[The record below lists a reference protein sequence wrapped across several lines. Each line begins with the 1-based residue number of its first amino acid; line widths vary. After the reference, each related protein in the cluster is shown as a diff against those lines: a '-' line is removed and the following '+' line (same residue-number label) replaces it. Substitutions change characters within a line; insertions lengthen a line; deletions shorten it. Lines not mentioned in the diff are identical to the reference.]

1 MDIEVKLKSP
11 LNGEII
17 TYSIKPSLWIE
28 DQSDQLKCLDQ
39 NKNLNMKDLWIIR
52 ITKMTGKA
60 ESEIRKLQSWEMSA
74 LLFKWLAI
82 NDVNPTSFLELS
94 KEELEEFTPISTQ

>member
-39 NKNLNMKDLWIIR
+39 NKNLN
-52 ITKMTGKA
+52 
-60 ESEIRKLQSWEMSA
+60 
-74 LLFKWLAI
+74 
-82 NDVNPTSFLELS
+82 
-94 KEELEEFTPISTQ
+94 